1 LSLLV
6 RLSYSLTVIP
16 VRMHA
21 RKSSVNNKIYR
32 SNAGF
37 IIRPGESY
45 RAVVTYSSIYTY

>member
-6 RLSYSLTVIP
+6 CLSYSLTVIY

-21 RKSSVNNKIYR
+21 MKSSVNNKIYR

-37 IIRPGESY
+37 SIGLGLSY
-45 RAVVTYSSIYTY
+45 RGVIAYSSIYTY